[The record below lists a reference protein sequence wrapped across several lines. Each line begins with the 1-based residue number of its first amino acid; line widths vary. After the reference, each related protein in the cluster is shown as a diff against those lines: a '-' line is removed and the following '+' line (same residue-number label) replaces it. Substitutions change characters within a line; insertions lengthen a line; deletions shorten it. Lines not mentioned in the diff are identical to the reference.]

1 MASRPG
7 DYAAAREGSH
17 IMFRPMS
24 AAANVNAAAPLVAVP
39 VTPLGLFFR
48 AVDQWRMHYEQ
59 TLQAEAL
66 ATLDDTSLADAGY
79 ARDAFGLRHAAR

>member
-1 MASRPG
+1 MSRPL
-7 DYAAAREGSH
+7 
-17 IMFRPMS
+17 S
-24 AAANVNAAAPLVAVP
+24 AAVHVNASASVVAAS

-48 AVDQWRMHYEQ
+48 AMDQWRQHYEQ

-66 ATLDDTSLADAGY
+66 ASFDDTSLADAGY

>member
-1 MASRPG
+1 
-7 DYAAAREGSH
+7 
-17 IMFRPMS
+17 MFRPLS
-24 AAANVNAAAPLVAVP
+24 AAAQVNAPAPVVAAP

-48 AVDQWRMHYEQ
+48 AIDQWRLHYEQ

-66 ATLDDTSLADAGY
+66 ASLDDTSLADVGY

>member
-1 MASRPG
+1 MFRPLS
-7 DYAAAREGSH
+7 AAARIPTS
-17 IMFRPMS
+17 S
-24 AAANVNAAAPLVAVP
+24 AVVAAP

-48 AVDQWRMHYEQ
+48 AVDQWRRHYEQ

-66 ATLDDTSLADAGY
+66 ASFDDTSLADAGY